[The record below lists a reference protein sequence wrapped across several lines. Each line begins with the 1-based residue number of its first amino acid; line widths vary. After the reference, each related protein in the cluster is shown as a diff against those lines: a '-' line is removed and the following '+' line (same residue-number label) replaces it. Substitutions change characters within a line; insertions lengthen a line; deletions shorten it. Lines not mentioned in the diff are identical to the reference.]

1 MSKIEKALNKS
12 PISYFSDLFVA
23 VMVVGWI
30 VALVILIG
38 AAFYSM
44 VILGYTDV
52 WQYVTELV
60 TIPLSAGGAIWMIKN
75 SVQHAIA
82 NNQGRQC
89 PEDFPAVEGAETGE
103 NEQAETA
110 GSSTEEA
117 DEQTND
123 ENEVEEFG

>member
-1 MSKIEKALNKS
+1 MNKIEKALNKS

-82 NNQGRQC
+82 NNQGRRC

-103 NEQAETA
+103 SEQAETA

-117 DEQTND
+117 DEQTDN
-123 ENEVEEFG
+123 ENEGEELG